1 MPYKRGDNL
10 KTAHKTK
17 AEIKAVASKAG
28 KKSGEKRRE
37 KRDMRA
43 ALKTILDA
51 KFVGRETDVEDVR
64 QALKDAGFTNATN
77 TDALCVRLFSI
88 ASNPDEKT
96 ADRLKAIED
105 IHKFVEGETLDLT
118 TKGESLNKQ
127 TAFRSV
133 KQAREFMHELDDQY

>member
-1 MPYKRGDNL
+1 MPYKRENNL
-10 KTAHKTK
+10 KTTQKSK

-37 KRDMRA
+37 KRDMRT

-51 KFVGRETDVEDVR
+51 KYVGQGADVNEVK

-77 TDALCVRLFSI
+77 TDALCVQLFSI
-88 ASNPDEKT
+88 ATNPDEKT

-105 IHKFVEGETLDLT
+105 IHKFVEGDSLDLT

-127 TAFRSV
+127 SAILSI
-133 KQAREFMHELDDQY
+133 KQAREYLHELDEQY